1 MTAFDAFAKALKSTV
16 LVVLLSLV
24 WAAPASAHA
33 GHGATGKAIARAV
46 VALPQDARPAP
57 VATERSSEAA
67 GIGGLARSPAAAPS
81 SDQQRDGSPGP
92 TCCGTMCTVA
102 LIEGGAAP
110 LPLHAPRGV
119 RLALPPA
126 TLAPALAPGLPARPP
141 RTSDIA

>member
-1 MTAFDAFAKALKSTV
+1 MTAFDALAKALKSIV
-16 LVVLLSLV
+16 LVVLMSFV
-24 WAAPASAHA
+24 WTAPASAHA

-46 VALPQDARPAP
+46 VTLPQDARPEPA
-57 VATERSSEAA
+57 AADRSSEAA
-67 GIGGLARSPAAAPS
+67 GIGGLARGVAAPS
-81 SDQQRDGSPGP
+81 GDQQRDGPPGL
-92 TCCGTMCTVA
+92 TCCGTMCAVA